1 VPPLAAV
8 APSAVKGTKSKHEK
22 QKEDDKKRQL
32 AAFLKLVFPPI
43 KGASKK
49 RSNRMRLPAKNEQ
62 KSRICWDSK
71 RTKRT
76 QVRRREKVRQ
86 KVGEE
91 KDEERMQVA
100 EEFQQ

>member
-1 VPPLAAV
+1 VPPVAAV
-8 APSAVKGTKSKHEK
+8 APSAVKGTKSNHEK

-43 KGASKK
+43 KGAASEEEMQQN
-49 RSNRMRLPAKNEQ
+49 NRMRLPAKNEQ

-76 QVRRREKVRQ
+76 QVNKEKRESQAK
-86 KVGEE
+86 GGG
-91 KDEERMQVA
+91 
-100 EEFQQ
+100 